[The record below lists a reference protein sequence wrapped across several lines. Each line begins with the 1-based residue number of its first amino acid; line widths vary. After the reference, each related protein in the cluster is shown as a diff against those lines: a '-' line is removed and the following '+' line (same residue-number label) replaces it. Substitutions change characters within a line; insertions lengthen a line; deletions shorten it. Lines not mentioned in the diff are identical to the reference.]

1 MTTRF
6 KSQLR
11 GHLAEEKALSY
22 LSSKG
27 LKLLERNYRTRRGE
41 IDIIMQD
48 KDTTVFIEVRAR
60 THNDIVEA
68 LETID
73 RRKCTRIIHASRHYL
88 QKYQR
93 TNKDI
98 CRFDVVILTGPL
110 ESAKI
115 EWIKN
120 AFEA

>member
-1 MTTRF
+1 MTF
-6 KSQLR
+6 KPDSHQQ
-11 GHLAEEKALSY
+11 GILAEEKAFSFLKE
-22 LSSKG
+22 KG
-27 LKLLERNYRTRRGE
+27 LKLLDRNYRTHLGE

-48 KDTTVFIEVRAR
+48 KETIVFVEVRAR
-60 THNDIVEA
+60 TKNNTMDV

-73 RRKCTRIIHASRHYL
+73 HRKRSHIIQTSQHYL
-88 QKYQR
+88 QKYKT
-93 TNKDI
+93 TNKSI
-98 CRFDVVILTGPL
+98 CRFDVVLLTGPP